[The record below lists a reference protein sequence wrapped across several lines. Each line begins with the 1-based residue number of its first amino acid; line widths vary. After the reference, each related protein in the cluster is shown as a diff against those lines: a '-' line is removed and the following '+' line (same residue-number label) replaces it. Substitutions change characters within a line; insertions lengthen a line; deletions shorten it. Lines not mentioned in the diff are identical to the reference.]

1 MNVAVILTCHNE
13 GAFIEQAIRSVV
25 SQTAAN
31 RIDEIVVVDDA
42 STDGSAALLARLACE
57 IPRLRVEHSNGGG
70 VSAARNVGIRE
81 TRAPLVAFL
90 DGDDYWVEDKL
101 ELQLAILEADD
112 RIGLVYSDFVDFSEP
127 DASDA
132 QLVTVRRFHAGT
144 ANTLAE
150 YFVHDAP
157 IMPSSVVIRRRVF
170 DDVGVF
176 DASMR
181 LGEDTEFCL
190 RVAERWHFQHVPG
203 GLFFKRRH
211 SNNLTRRLDVL
222 VPINEVLTQ
231 VFAERNPSLRGLVHK
246 RLSRRYARAGHDCAR
261 HGDTGSALR
270 HLGRSL
276 AHAPL
281 FWRPYMYLA
290 LLLVPWGI
298 RDQVLRFGRRLYHGP
313 MHHGRGDGG
322 RPVTLRS

>member
-1 MNVAVILTCHNE
+1 
-13 GAFIEQAIRSVV
+13 
-25 SQTAAN
+25 
-31 RIDEIVVVDDA
+31 
-42 STDGSAALLARLACE
+42 
-57 IPRLRVEHSNGGG
+57 
-70 VSAARNVGIRE
+70 
-81 TRAPLVAFL
+81 
-90 DGDDYWVEDKL
+90 
-101 ELQLAILEADD
+101 
-112 RIGLVYSDFVDFSEP
+112 VYSDFVDFSEP

-144 ANTLAE
+144 PNTLAE

-157 IMPSSVVIRRRVF
+157 VMPSSMLVRRAVF

-176 DASMR
+176 DTSLR

-190 RVAERWHFQHVPG
+190 RVAERWPLQHVPG

-211 SNNLTRRLDVL
+211 GNNLTRRLDVL
-222 VPINEVLTQ
+222 LPVNEVLTQ
-231 VFAERNPSLRGLVHK
+231 VFADRNPSLRPLVHK

-298 RDQVLRFGRRLYHGP
+298 RDQVLRVGRRLYHGP
-313 MHHGRGDGG
+313 TSHPRGDRG
-322 RPVTLRS
+322 RPLTLRS